1 VFAVAIV
8 LAVVAARGLRAARTD
23 ERAFVACIGLALLLT
38 PILWP
43 HYAVL
48 IFVPIALARRE
59 FSALWLLPLVFWLD
73 GAGWSNGEAARIVP
87 FLAVAAV
94 PFVLALRTAR

>member
-1 VFAVAIV
+1 V
-8 LAVVAARGLRAARTD
+8 LAVVAARALRGARDD
-23 ERAFVACIGLALLLT
+23 ERAFVASIGLALLLT

-43 HYAVL
+43 HYL
-48 IFVPIALARRE
+48 MLGFVPIALVRRE

-73 GAGWSNGEAARIVP
+73 GDAWSNGELARIVP
-87 FLAVAAV
+87 FLAVASV